1 MPLGI
6 ALQSLDITL
15 AKRIIA
21 DINYYDL
28 VESVLPHLDYMDVEF
43 KKELLTAISS
53 KKAVEGIIMNL
64 YSYHSNAIY

>member
-1 MPLGI
+1 
-6 ALQSLDITL
+6 
-15 AKRIIA
+15 
-21 DINYYDL
+21 
-28 VESVLPHLDYMDVEF
+28 VEF